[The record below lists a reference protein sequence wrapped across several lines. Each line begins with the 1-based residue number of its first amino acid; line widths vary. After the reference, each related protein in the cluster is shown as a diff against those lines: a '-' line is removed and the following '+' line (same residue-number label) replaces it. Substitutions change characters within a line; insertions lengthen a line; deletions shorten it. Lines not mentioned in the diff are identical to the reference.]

1 MSSVNLS
8 DLLLSRLTAR
18 LAQDGIDLPKPND
31 YYKRIVPRRDQPSL
45 EFLNPEPWAEPVPA
59 SALLQDL
66 TTTIP
71 DYVTMPEPL
80 ALAVSLWAMHT
91 HILDVC
97 ETTPRLVITSSQRAC
112 GKSALLS
119 LLSQLV
125 ARPLDLCDADCRGI
139 LWSLGF
145 RPTLLM
151 DDPSALLAGR
161 EMRAVL
167 RNGRRRKGGCFI
179 RRVDRNVR
187 RIDIFTAAAIAVDGN
202 IPPILR
208 ERCIEICLDP
218 LKPGETVRRIGFAPD
233 ENLSLLARRMHRW
246 AADSMAKLR
255 EVDASRTAMRDEHW
269 APLLMIAAIA
279 GPEWEERARAA
290 MQLLGPK
297 AATRPLEMLLADIQL
312 LLQQHWAGEL
322 VLPCANGGK
331 PVTDRDRIRSADLA
345 RLLGSMEGQPWS
357 EWGKTA
363 RPITPHAVA
372 RILSGAHIRPAA
384 LRFHTG
390 DHNGPGPLLL
400 DRGYLHAQFTEA
412 FERYLPWL
420 GNQLAHL

>member
-1 MSSVNLS
+1 MSSLDLS
-8 DLLLSRLTAR
+8 DLLLSRLAAR
-18 LAQDGIDLPKPND
+18 LAQDEIGGPKGSD
-31 YYKRIVPRRDQPSL
+31 RHKRKVPRRDHPSL

-66 TTTIP
+66 TTTITN
-71 DYVTMPEPL
+71 YVAMPEPL

-112 GKSALLS
+112 GKSALLN

-125 ARPLDLCDADCRGI
+125 ARPLDFCGADCRGI
-139 LWSLGF
+139 LWSLGYW
-145 RPTLLM
+145 PTLLM
-151 DDPSALLAGR
+151 DDPSVLLAGR

-202 IPPILR
+202 IPPMLG

-218 LKPGETVRRIGFAPD
+218 LKPGETVQRIGSAPD
-233 ENLSLLARRMHRW
+233 ERLSLLARRMHRW
-246 AADSMAKLR
+246 AADTMATLR
-255 EVDASRTAMRDEHW
+255 EADASRAAMRDEHW
-269 APLLMIAAIA
+269 APLLMIAAVA

-290 MQLLGPK
+290 MQLLRPK
-297 AATRPLEMLLADIQL
+297 AATHPLEMLLADIQV

-322 VLPCANGGK
+322 VLPSVNGGK

-345 RLLGSMEGQPWS
+345 RLLGSMEGQPWC

-363 RPITPHAVA
+363 QPITPHTVA
-372 RILSGAHIRPAA
+372 RILSQAHIRPAP

-390 DHNGPGPLLL
+390 DNNGPGPVMI
-400 DRGYLHAQFTEA
+400 DKGYLHAQFTEA
-412 FERYLPWL
+412 FERYLP
-420 GNQLAHL
+420 A